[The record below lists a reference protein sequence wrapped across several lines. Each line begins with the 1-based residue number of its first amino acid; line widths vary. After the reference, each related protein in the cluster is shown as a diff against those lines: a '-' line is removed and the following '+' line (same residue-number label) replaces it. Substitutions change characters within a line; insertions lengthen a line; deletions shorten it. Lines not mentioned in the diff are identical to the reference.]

1 MSFLEQ
7 VAQAFQAAKLPYALV
22 GGHAVALHGAVR
34 GTVDI
39 DFVLKW
45 NRKALIKAEQ
55 VLAELGLVSR
65 LPISAA
71 DVFDFREE
79 YISNRNLIAWNFYH
93 PEDLSMQVDLIVN
106 YDLSGKQVKAMPLGD
121 TRIKVLGI
129 ADLIEMKRAA
139 GRAQDLADVAALEM
153 IAKR

>member
-1 MSFLEQ
+1 MTFLEQ

-45 NRKALIKAEQ
+45 SRNALIKAEK

-79 YISNRNLIAWNFYH
+79 YIKNRNLIAWNFYH
-93 PEDLSMQVDLIVN
+93 PEDLSKQVDLIIN
-106 YDLSGKQVKAMPLGD
+106 YDLSGKRVTAMPLGN
-121 TRIKVLGI
+121 TNIKVLAI
-129 ADLIEMKRAA
+129 SDLIDMKRAA
-139 GRAQDLADVAALEM
+139 GRAQDVADVAALER
-153 IAKR
+153 IAK